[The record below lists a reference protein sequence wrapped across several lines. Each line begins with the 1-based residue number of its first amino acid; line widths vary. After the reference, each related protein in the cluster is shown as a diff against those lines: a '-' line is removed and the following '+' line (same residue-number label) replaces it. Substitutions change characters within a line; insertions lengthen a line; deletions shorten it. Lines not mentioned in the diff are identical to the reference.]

1 MMKMEWQGLL
11 IRQRNRKSLMQG
23 WAHNKRQRNERWKV
37 WLGKMKVIKIVNK
50 IKCEC
55 MLLLWKNFC
64 SITGRILLLR
74 WFLMFFLLSFVFGSD
89 CRDMLDIS
97 WFVELRLKFNV
108 SFYDRFVVLPTLVV
122 AIVCLDFTIPT
133 ILQFF
138 VFFCLNFTQILC
150 NCAANCLSI
159 CSTAE
164 PARCFPLFISLCAY
178 TYMYV
183 CVCVRLPCI
192 VLPFRQ

>member
-11 IRQRNRKSLMQG
+11 IRQRNPKSLMKG

-37 WLGKMKVIKIVNK
+37 WLRKMKVIKIVNK
-50 IKCEC
+50 MKCEC
-55 MLLLWKNFC
+55 RLLLCNNFC

-74 WFLMFFLLSFVFGSD
+74 LFLMFFFYCLLCLEATTGTCSTFHGLLSCASNLTFLFMTALLYCQLWLLLLYV
-89 CRDMLDIS
+89 
-97 WFVELRLKFNV
+97 W
-108 SFYDRFVVLPTLVV
+108 T
-122 AIVCLDFTIPT
+122 
-133 ILQFF
+133 LQFQQF
-138 VFFCLNFTQILC
+138 CSFLFSFCLKFTQILC

-159 CSTAE
+159 CSAAE
-164 PARCFPLFISLCAY
+164 PSRCFPPFISLCVY

-183 CVCVRLPCI
+183 CVRFPCI